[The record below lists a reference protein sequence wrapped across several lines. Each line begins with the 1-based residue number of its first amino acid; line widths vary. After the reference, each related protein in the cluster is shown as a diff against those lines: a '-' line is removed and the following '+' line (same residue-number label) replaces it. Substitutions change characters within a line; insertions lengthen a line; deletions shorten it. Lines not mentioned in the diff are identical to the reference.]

1 MIIKEAFPK
10 QVVNHMTKLK
20 CRPEPASF
28 VCLSH
33 GEFLEWESEPV
44 AMVYLSHDNKIGGT
58 HGVNSNNYHMI

>member
-1 MIIKEAFPK
+1 
-10 QVVNHMTKLK
+10 MTKLK